1 MPRNSKEAASSG
13 ERGLFRDTAKY
24 ASKFSWVKAQ
34 NRDEYRKQVAEVAA
48 VVGAVAVVLAA
59 DWVWKY
65 VQEERAGNRA
75 AAAAQAAERVV
86 ERVQSGQSS
95 RGAPALRALPVTAG
109 SSCDDAV
116 ATVLLPRTTAR
127 NAASS
132 GVRSPCRQ
140 GFLAMRLSAPAPRP
154 ITTASMLRLM

>member
-1 MPRNSKEAASSG
+1 
-13 ERGLFRDTAKY
+13 
-24 ASKFSWVKAQ
+24 
-34 NRDEYRKQVAEVAA
+34 VAA

-75 AAAAQAAERVV
+75 AVAAQAAERVV

-109 SSCDDAV
+109 SNCDDAV

-127 NAASS
+127 YVGSR
-132 GVRSPCRQ
+132 GVRSPC
-140 GFLAMRLSAPAPRP
+140 
-154 ITTASMLRLM
+154 